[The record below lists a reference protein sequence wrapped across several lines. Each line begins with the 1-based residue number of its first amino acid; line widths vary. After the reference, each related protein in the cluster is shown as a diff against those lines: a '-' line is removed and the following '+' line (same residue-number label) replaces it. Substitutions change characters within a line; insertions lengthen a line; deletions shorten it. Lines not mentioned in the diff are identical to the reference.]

1 MRDEA
6 ERRAQMQLHQQAMI
20 MADDKNAALLS
31 QRSAFSRELS
41 DRMGHMVQQHT
52 QQMGSAVEALH
63 KADVNIKSK
72 SGVVKIYQWWSW
84 DF

>member
-1 MRDEA
+1 VRDEA
-6 ERRAQMQLHQQAMI
+6 ERRAQVQLHQQAMI

-41 DRMGHMVQQHT
+41 DRMGHVVQQHT

-63 KADVNIKSK
+63 KADVNIRSK
-72 SGVVKIYQWWSW
+72 FKQVKINERI
-84 DF
+84 F